1 MVPEEEYPVGTPGG
15 KKADLRIGAF
25 VDGVKRDKNGEYRL
39 WFFIDG

>member
-25 VDGVKRDKNGEYRL
+25 VDGVKRDKNGEYKL
-39 WFFIDG
+39 WYFIDG